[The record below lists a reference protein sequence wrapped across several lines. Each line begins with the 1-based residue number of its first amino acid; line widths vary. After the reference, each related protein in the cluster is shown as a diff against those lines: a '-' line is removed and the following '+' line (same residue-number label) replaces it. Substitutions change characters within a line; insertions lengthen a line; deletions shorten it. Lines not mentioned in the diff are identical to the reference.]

1 MVRILAPA
9 DQEPCP
15 IHALRKWL
23 DVLADD
29 GQITPGPLLRRLD
42 RHGTIGAKAAGRPPK
57 DDRRCGGITADTVIK
72 TAARA
77 AQLTPVP
84 TPEERAAAAQAKAEA
99 HAAAEGAS
107 TAEEANAV
115 LKAWRTARR
124 TARAA
129 VRRITGHSMRRGWIQ
144 QALAAGSPAETVAVH
159 SRHSLR
165 STAFDAYRSK
175 LLPWSQNPTRLL
187 GLLA

>member
-23 DVLADD
+23 DVLTDD
-29 GQITPGPLLRRLD
+29 GQITPGPLLRRID
-42 RHGTIGAKAAGRPPK
+42 RHGNICAKAAGRPPK

-99 HAAAEGAS
+99 HAA
-107 TAEEANAV
+107 AEEANAV

-175 LLPWSQNPTRLL
+175 LLPWSQNQTRLL
-187 GLLA
+187 GLPA